1 MFGSERVLTGVQ
13 PTPIYKIGDVVET
26 RGDRSMVRWTV
37 ERVRTVENVQAS
49 SSTYE
54 YDLTDSTGKKKKAG
68 VKEEDII

>member
-1 MFGSERVLTGVQ
+1 
-13 PTPIYKIGDVVET
+13 
-26 RGDRSMVRWTV
+26 MVRWTV
-37 ERVRTVENVQAS
+37 ERVRMVANVQAS